1 MQGNTNLYTNI
12 ELIVDNDYIRR
23 SMQLIESAES
33 EIILSTFKIQ
43 TGRNKRTEVLR
54 DMIQLLND
62 KLKDGIKVML
72 LLNWI
77 KNFKGV
83 ARTNEP
89 VANAL
94 RAFGADVRYLKD
106 GRCCHSKLLM
116 IDKSQFIIG
125 SHNWSAASLQENYE
139 MSLFVN
145 SVNMAKVLR
154 NKFLQTFGDA
164 EKWL

>member
-1 MQGNTNLYTNI
+1 MQDNGKVCPNM
-12 ELIVDNDYIRR
+12 ELIVDNNYIRK
-23 SMQLIESAES
+23 SMELIQSAES

-62 KLKDGIKVML
+62 KLKDGIRVLL

-94 RAFGADVRYLKD
+94 RAMGADVRYLKD
-106 GRCCHSKLLM
+106 GRCCHSKLLL

-125 SHNWSAASLQENYE
+125 SNNWSAASLQENYE
-139 MSLFVN
+139 MSLFIN
-145 SVNMAKVLR
+145 SVKMAKVLR
-154 NKFLQTFGDA
+154 DKFMQTFGDA
-164 EKWL
+164 ERWL

>member
-1 MQGNTNLYTNI
+1 MVTNSQVCTNI

-23 SMQLIESAES
+23 SMQLIRSAKS

-62 KLKDGIKVML
+62 KLKDGVKVLL

-94 RAFGADVRYLKD
+94 RALGADVRYLKD
-106 GRCCHSKLLM
+106 GRCCHSKLLLV
-116 IDKSQFIIG
+116 DKSKFIIG

-139 MSLFVN
+139 MSLFIN

-154 NKFLQTFGDA
+154 DKFLQTFGDG

>member
-1 MQGNTNLYTNI
+1 MPTNTNVYPYI

-23 SMQLIESAES
+23 SMDLIRSAKS

-62 KLKDGIKVML
+62 KLKDGVKVLL

-89 VANAL
+89 VANDL
-94 RAFGADVRYLKD
+94 RANGADVRYLKD
-106 GRCCHSKLLM
+106 GRCCHSKLLLV
-116 IDKSQFIIG
+116 DKSKFIIG

-139 MSLFVN
+139 MSLFID
-145 SVNMAKVLR
+145 SVNMAGILR
-154 NKFLQTFGDA
+154 DKFLQTFGDG

>member
-1 MQGNTNLYTNI
+1 MVTNSQVCTNI
-12 ELIVDNDYIRR
+12 ELIVDNNYIRR
-23 SMQLIESAES
+23 SMQLIRSAKS

-62 KLKDGIKVML
+62 KLKDGVKVLL

-94 RAFGADVRYLKD
+94 RALGADVRYLKD
-106 GRCCHSKLLM
+106 GRCCHSKLLLV
-116 IDKSQFIIG
+116 DKSKFIIG

-139 MSLFVN
+139 MSLFIN

-154 NKFLQTFGDA
+154 DKFLQTFGDG

>member
-1 MQGNTNLYTNI
+1 MVTNSQVCTNI
-12 ELIVDNDYIRR
+12 ELIVDNNYIRR
-23 SMQLIESAES
+23 SMQLIRSAKS

-62 KLKDGIKVML
+62 KLKDGVKVLL

-94 RAFGADVRYLKD
+94 RALGADVRYLKD
-106 GRCCHSKLLM
+106 GRCCHSKLLLV
-116 IDKSQFIIG
+116 DKSQFIIG

-139 MSLFVN
+139 MSLFIN

-154 NKFLQTFGDA
+154 DKFLQTFGDG
-164 EKWL
+164 ERWL

>member
-1 MQGNTNLYTNI
+1 MVTNSQVCTNI

-23 SMQLIESAES
+23 SMQLIRSAKS

-62 KLKDGIKVML
+62 KLKDGVKVLL

-94 RAFGADVRYLKD
+94 RALGADVRYLKD
-106 GRCCHSKLLM
+106 GRCCHSKLLLV
-116 IDKSQFIIG
+116 DKSKFIIG

-139 MSLFVN
+139 MSLFIN

-154 NKFLQTFGDA
+154 DKFLQTFGDG
-164 EKWL
+164 ERWL

>member
-1 MQGNTNLYTNI
+1 MVTNSQVCTNI

-23 SMQLIESAES
+23 SMQLIRSAKS

-62 KLKDGIKVML
+62 KLKDGVKVLL

-94 RAFGADVRYLKD
+94 RALGADVRYLKD
-106 GRCCHSKLLM
+106 GRCCHSKLLI
-116 IDKSQFIIG
+116 IDKSKFIIG

-139 MSLFVN
+139 MSLFIN

-154 NKFLQTFGDA
+154 DKFLQTFGDG

>member
-1 MQGNTNLYTNI
+1 MVTNSQVCTNI

-23 SMQLIESAES
+23 SMDLIRSAKS

-62 KLKDGIKVML
+62 KLKDGVKVLL

-89 VANAL
+89 VANDL
-94 RAFGADVRYLKD
+94 RANGADVRYLKD
-106 GRCCHSKLLM
+106 GRCCHSKLLLV
-116 IDKSQFIIG
+116 DKSKFIIG

-139 MSLFVN
+139 MSLFID
-145 SVNMAKVLR
+145 SIKMTGILR
-154 NKFLQTFGDA
+154 DKFLQTFGDG